1 MWFNVAA
8 AKGLKVATEY
18 RSKIEKFM
26 TPEQIAEGQRH
37 LVTIRG
43 KGAVIRKFQ
52 AIWRRAGVE
61 PWKRLWQTLRQS
73 CEQEWAME
81 GVPQFAV
88 SLWMGH
94 SMTVSGR
101 HYANNI
107 PDELFARVAGLGDDA
122 ESSAHHNA
130 HMKLHETAGNGQ
142 KQKRASGKA
151 GSPKSSVGGNFPDI
165 SGISANHEKW
175 SRGDSNPRP
184 VTVSKPPLHT

>member
-1 MWFNVAA
+1 M
-8 AKGLKVATEY
+8 
-18 RSKIEKFM
+18 
-26 TPEQIAEGQRH
+26 
-37 LVTIRG
+37 
-43 KGAVIRKFQ
+43 
-52 AIWRRAGVE
+52 E

-73 CEQEWAME
+73 CEQDWAME

-101 HYANNI
+101 HYANNV
-107 PDELFARVAGLGDDA
+107 PDELFARVAGLGDGA

-130 HMKLHETAGNGQ
+130 HMKLHETARNEQ

-151 GSPKSSVGGNFPDI
+151 GSPKSSVCGNFPDI
-165 SGISANHEKW
+165 SGISSNHEKW

-184 VTVSKPPLHT
+184 VTVSKPPLHV